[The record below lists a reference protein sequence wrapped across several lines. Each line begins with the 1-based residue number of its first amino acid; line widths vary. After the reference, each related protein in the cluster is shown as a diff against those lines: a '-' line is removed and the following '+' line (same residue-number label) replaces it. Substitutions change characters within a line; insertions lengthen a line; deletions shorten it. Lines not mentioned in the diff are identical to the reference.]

1 MTEDVRISS
10 RMDFLPRRRALHAQ
24 LRYLWTLLRRFRVTF
39 LMLALLVLGG
49 GTLLHVLLLRAGKPV
64 GLGRAIVTAYF
75 LLFAQPIIDIPDNGA
90 VELVAVL
97 IPPLGITTV
106 AEGLVRFAYLFFAKT
121 RNDKEWFTVLAQ
133 TLKDHVIVCGA
144 GRVGFRVFAQLHRLG
159 VPMAVIEKDES
170 KPFLAEIR
178 AAGVPVLIDDVR
190 AVGTLERAN
199 VQRARSIVCAT
210 DDDLA
215 NLNVALDARKLR
227 AGIRVVM
234 RLFDDD
240 LVEKV
245 RSSFEAQAF
254 STSALAA
261 PALAMAALDPSIKNS
276 FEVGGR
282 LMVVA
287 ELTFQGRICG
297 RSVAQLRD
305 DNIFTIHLVRK
316 NGETIFDPSGPVCF
330 EPGDVVTVQATLQ
343 AYQGLREQL
352 LAA

>member
-1 MTEDVRISS
+1 MTL
-10 RMDFLPRRRALHAQ
+10 LPQRTLQAQ
-24 LRYLWTLLRRFRVTF
+24 LRYFFTLLRRFRFTF
-39 LMLALLVLGG
+39 LMLFVLVVGG
-49 GTLLHVLLLRAGKPV
+49 GSLLHVLLLRAGRPV
-64 GLGRAIVTAYF
+64 GLGRSIVTAYF
-75 LLFAQPIIDIPDNGA
+75 LLFAQPIIDLPDNGPGGLPA
-90 VELVAVL
+90 GL

-106 AEGLVRFAYLFFAKT
+106 AEGLVRFAYLFFARE

-133 TLKDHVIVCGA
+133 TLKEHVIVCGA
-144 GRVGFRVFAQLHRLG
+144 GRVGFRVFEQLHKLD
-159 VPMAVIEKDES
+159 VPMVMIEKDEA

-190 AVGTLERAN
+190 AAGTLERAN
-199 VQRARSIVCAT
+199 VAKARSIVCAT

-234 RLFDDD
+234 RRFDDA
-240 LVEKV
+240 LVEKP

-261 PALAMAALDPSIKNS
+261 PALAMAALDPAIKNS

-282 LMVVA
+282 LMVIA
-287 ELTFQGRICG
+287 ELTVAGDVCG

-305 DNIFTIHLVRK
+305 ESGVLVIHTVRRS
-316 NGETIFDPSGPVCF
+316 GEKLFDPAGPCCF
-330 EPGDVVTVQATLQ
+330 DAGDVVTVQATLQ
-343 AYQGLREQL
+343 AYQGLREKL

>member
-1 MTEDVRISS
+1 M
-10 RMDFLPRRRALHAQ
+10 PRRRTLYAQ
-24 LRYLWTLLRRFRVTF
+24 SLYFWTLIKRFRFTF
-39 LMLALLVLGG
+39 FMLGLLVFGG
-49 GTLLHVLLLRAGKPV
+49 GTLLHFFLARAGKPV
-64 GLGRAIVTAYF
+64 GLWRAFVAAYF
-75 LLFAQPIIDIPDNGA
+75 LLFAQPIIDLPDDGA
-90 VELVAVL
+90 VEILAVL

-106 AEGLVRFAYLFFAKT
+106 ADGLVRFAYLFFARE
-121 RNDKEWFTVLAQ
+121 RNDKEWFSVLAQ

-144 GRVGFRVFAQLHRLG
+144 GRVGYRVFEQLQKLN
-159 VPMAVIEKDES
+159 VPMVILERDEA

-178 AAGVPVLIDDVR
+178 AAGVAVLIEDVR
-190 AVGTLERAN
+190 AAGALSRAN
-199 VQRARSIVCAT
+199 VQKARAIVCAT

-215 NLNVALDARKLR
+215 NLNVALDARKLHS
-227 AGIRVVM
+227 GIRIVM

-240 LVEKV
+240 LVEKTRV
-245 RSSFEAQAF
+245 SFDAQAF

-287 ELTFQGRICG
+287 ELTMQGMICG

-305 DNIFTIHLVRK
+305 ESGVLVIHMVRK
-316 NGETIFDPSGPVCF
+316 SGEIIFDPSGPCCF
-330 EPGDVVTVQATLQ
+330 DQGDIVTVQASLA
-343 AYQGLREQL
+343 AYQSLREKL

>member
-1 MTEDVRISS
+1 
-10 RMDFLPRRRALHAQ
+10 MDFLPRRRTLNAQ
-24 LRYLWTLLRRFRVTF
+24 LRYFWTLVKRFRFTF
-39 LMLALLVLGG
+39 FMLVLLVLGG
-49 GTLLHVLLLRAGKPV
+49 GTAMYFLLARAGRPV
-64 GLGRAIVTAYF
+64 GLGRAIVAAYF
-75 LLFAQPIIDIPDNGA
+75 LLFAQPILDIPDNGA
-90 VELVAVL
+90 VELLAVL

-106 AEGLVRFAYLFFAKT
+106 AEGLVRFAYLFFARE
-121 RNDKEWFTVLAQ
+121 RNDKEWFSVLAQ
-133 TLKDHVIVCGA
+133 TLKDHVVICGA
-144 GRVGFRVFAQLHRLG
+144 GRVGFRVFERLHKLG
-159 VPMAVIEKDES
+159 VPMVMIERDDS

-178 AAGVPVLIDDVR
+178 NAGVAVLIDDVR
-190 AVGTLERAN
+190 AAGALERAN
-199 VQRARSIVCAT
+199 LAKARAIVCAT

-240 LVEKV
+240 LVEKT
-245 RSSFEAQAF
+245 RSSFDAQAF

-287 ELTFQGRICG
+287 ELAVSGSVCG

-305 DNIFTIHLVRK
+305 ESGVLVIHLVRK
-316 NGETIFDPSGPVCF
+316 TGEVIFDPSGPCCF
-330 EPGDVVTVQATLQ
+330 EAGDVVTVQATLQ
-343 AYQGLREQL
+343 AYQGLRDKL

>member
-1 MTEDVRISS
+1 
-10 RMDFLPRRRALHAQ
+10 MDFLPRRRNLHAQ
-24 LRYLWTLLRRFRVTF
+24 ALYLWTLVKRFRFTF
-39 LMLALLVLGG
+39 FMLVLLVFGG
-49 GTLLHVLLLRAGKPV
+49 GTGMYFLLANAGKPV
-64 GLGRAIVTAYF
+64 GLGRAIVAAYF

-90 VELVAVL
+90 VEFLAVL

-106 AEGLVRFAYLFFAKT
+106 AEGLVRFAYLFFARE

-144 GRVGFRVFAQLHRLG
+144 GRVGFRVFEQLHKLG
-159 VPMAVIEKDES
+159 VPMVMIERDET

-178 AAGVPVLIDDVR
+178 AAGVAVLIDDVR
-190 AVGTLERAN
+190 AAGTLNRAN
-199 VQRARSIVCAT
+199 LQKARAIVCAT

-215 NLNVALDARKLR
+215 NLNVALDARKLLP
-227 AGIRVVM
+227 GIRVVM

-240 LVEKV
+240 LVEKTRV
-245 RSSFEAQAF
+245 SFDAQAF

-261 PALAMAALDPSIKNS
+261 PALAMAALDPLIKNS

-287 ELTFQGRICG
+287 DLRMQGAICD

-305 DNIFTIHLVRK
+305 ESGVLVLHIVRK
-316 NGETIFDPSGPVCF
+316 NGETIFDPSGKCCF

-343 AYQGLREQL
+343 AYQGLRDKL
-352 LAA
+352 IAA

>member
-1 MTEDVRISS
+1 
-10 RMDFLPRRRALHAQ
+10 
-24 LRYLWTLLRRFRVTF
+24 
-39 LMLALLVLGG
+39 
-49 GTLLHVLLLRAGKPV
+49 
-64 GLGRAIVTAYF
+64 
-75 LLFAQPIIDIPDNGA
+75 LLFAQPIIDIPDNGP
-90 VELVAVL
+90 VELLAVL

-106 AEGLVRFAYLFFAKT
+106 AEGLVRFAYLFFARE
-121 RNDKEWFTVLAQ
+121 RNDKEWFAVLEQ

-144 GRVGFRVFAQLHRLG
+144 GRVGFRVFEQLHKLG
-159 VPMAVIEKDES
+159 VPMVMIEKDES
-170 KPFLAEIR
+170 KTFLAEIR

-190 AVGTLERAN
+190 AAGTLERAN
-199 VQRARSIVCAT
+199 AAKARSIVCAT

-240 LVEKV
+240 LVEKT

-282 LMVVA
+282 LMVIG
-287 ELTFQGRICG
+287 ELTVAGA
-297 RSVAQLRD
+297 RSAVAAWR
-305 DNIFTIHLVRK
+305 NF
-316 NGETIFDPSGPVCF
+316 
-330 EPGDVVTVQATLQ
+330 AT
-343 AYQGLREQL
+343 R
-352 LAA
+352 AACW

>member
-1 MTEDVRISS
+1 
-10 RMDFLPRRRALHAQ
+10 
-24 LRYLWTLLRRFRVTF
+24 
-39 LMLALLVLGG
+39 
-49 GTLLHVLLLRAGKPV
+49 
-64 GLGRAIVTAYF
+64 
-75 LLFAQPIIDIPDNGA
+75 
-90 VELVAVL
+90 VE
-97 IPPLGITTV
+97 
-106 AEGLVRFAYLFFAKT
+106 
-121 RNDKEWFTVLAQ
+121 
-133 TLKDHVIVCGA
+133 
-144 GRVGFRVFAQLHRLG
+144 
-159 VPMAVIEKDES
+159 
-170 KPFLAEIR
+170 
-178 AAGVPVLIDDVR
+178 
-190 AVGTLERAN
+190 
-199 VQRARSIVCAT
+199 RARSIVCAT

-276 FEVGGR
+276 FQVGGR

-287 ELTFQGRICG
+287 ELSVQGSLSG

-305 DNIFTIHLVRK
+305 DNVLIIHLVRK
-316 NGETIFDPSGPVCF
+316 NGETIFDPAGSCCF
-330 EPGDVVTVQATLQ
+330 EAGDVVTVQATLQ
-343 AYQGLREQL
+343 AYQGLREKL